1 MIQRAPGGQ
10 NNRIT
15 MAGLAAFSRFAE
27 SHNRSAQRDERK
39 QHKAPNALRA
49 AGRGVMDAAQQRDAP
64 GVGGPG

>member
-1 MIQRAPGGQ
+1 
-10 NNRIT
+10 